1 MSDCYVQLIG
11 GLCNQLFQVAAGYA
25 HSKRNGLQLRISKTV
40 EYKPAYWGSWFH
52 KCINNASSTLHLS
65 PMWYEPCFHY
75 VPIPSDARSL
85 YGFFQ
90 SSKYFADVSGDIR
103 NLFDIPDSTKEDIKK
118 TYAHILTDDIPE
130 NAVVVHVRRGD
141 YLIGGNLAK
150 HGILT
155 EKYYEAAVAKM
166 RELNRDGPL
175 LVFSD
180 DLPWCR
186 TQPYFADALFIDE
199 PHDVKA
205 LWLMSQ
211 FRDYIMSNSTFSWW
225 AVWLGLP
232 QRNVIVPD
240 RWFGSIGP
248 QDWEDVYEPDWI
260 RVRAH

>member
-25 HSKRNGLQLRISKTV
+25 HSKRNGLRLRISKSV
-40 EYKPAYWGSWFH
+40 QFKPAYWGSWLH
-52 KCINNASSTLHLS
+52 KFIGHASSPIQVGPIWQES
-65 PMWYEPCFHY
+65 AFHY
-75 VPIPSDARSL
+75 EPIPSRARYL
-85 YGFFQ
+85 HGFFQ
-90 SSKYFADVSGDIR
+90 SSKYFADVS
-103 NLFDIPDSTKEDIKK
+103 NELQTLFDIPDLTKEDIKR
-118 TYAHILTDDIPE
+118 TYAHILTDDVRE

-141 YLIGGNLAK
+141 YLVGGNLAK

-155 EKYYEAAVAKM
+155 EKYYEAAVARV
-166 RELNRDGPL
+166 RELNRVGPL

-186 TQPYFADALFIDE
+186 QQPYFADALFIDE

-225 AVWLGLP
+225 AVWLGSTW
-232 QRNVIVPD
+232 RNVIAPD
-240 RWFGSIGP
+240 RWFGATGP
-248 QDWEDVYEPDWI
+248 QDWQDIYEPDWI
-260 RVRAH
+260 LIRAH